1 MAEQQEIVSPEVQQ
15 DTPEQ
20 QPQDAGGQPAPS
32 PARKLYDQLNKSQLY
47 TKSFDEFQQQFSKP
61 EMIDKLYQNLN
72 GAKLYTKSKDEFYNQ
87 FFQSQKPSYQTQLSA
102 DEEQKYQQWKQKL
115 PGDLKNDNDYDLRG
129 QYKADPNVAPSERM
143 HFTDEFKKPNHI
155 TFSDQSK
162 YNDPANGVVGG
173 HWEGD
178 DNSGTFY
185 ASGQNVKNAGGL
197 DKLQQYFKQYEPG
210 YRVVAPGPDGNPQ
223 SPENQISHTSLQD
236 IRHLNDLANQPVR
249 SLPTTAEPMTGG
261 TTYNQED
268 VARNK
273 GYQDRYDKS
282 VNDLAGSWGTDP
294 TATKQTLQDFPD
306 VQDENTLKKYTGL
319 YKDNPVNYQR
329 LKDGTDI
336 RKAIINSGDP
346 DAHNDAHVINNL
358 FAPSQGDTYEG
369 LQNNIA
375 MSQEILSKHGLGQ
388 QYAEKLKNV
397 YSPLINTLQPGLLL
411 QYENSD
417 DKKLG
422 LTDFQYAGLET
433 EKMFQPGKYS
443 QDMAI
448 IKHNRG
454 LDEGA
459 QPVPIPQGKEGYAY
473 DRGVENVLY
482 SLENQGRQNTSQYIS
497 QRTAEIGPQIND
509 LVSKYQQWINS
520 SDDPLLQQHFQ
531 QEFHNDP
538 LLQEAAKL
546 SDGQQSIDYAKTE
559 DQRKF
564 PLNYGDQVTRL
575 VKDAMSS
582 TNGIMGVAS
591 KQVALGAGEA
601 NSNSMRFIY
610 NTFVNLLASDQYKAK
625 NAAQNI
631 GHQALTEL
639 AGYEGSAFSMQQ
651 SPLVIDPKIQSMIQ
665 AIGQNSSLSDEEK
678 NKQSTELILAYPD
691 AIKVNPAGGQ
701 KNITGKAVIYS
712 AANTIGQ
719 ILGIADQSL
728 LMGGLMGDA
737 SKASQMA
744 NAVTP
749 MYASTQNQLY
759 EQALARGDE
768 KPLLSSHLDAAII
781 SLASLINPDIKVVK
795 GMVGAETGIG
805 KLIAGVDET
814 TWNKV
819 LSTNTPLV
827 DRMKGATVATA
838 KQLGL
843 ANLQYG
849 LIVPTAQYVVHKN
862 VLNEDPNLGDMLTDG
877 LIQTNISMALPA
889 LFHGA
894 WGAVNATKV
903 NPMQKM
909 ALVETGLHPKEH
921 TELIDQLVEKGQV
934 TPDRADQIKDVIK
947 MAGHI
952 LEHTDGVKSDGTPM
966 TETEVSDLTYQ
977 LVRKKVLEGK
987 LKNAPDPQKPAIEQR
1002 INEIDQSVADLHTS
1016 EADKQKSTLNQL
1028 LTENM
1033 GRIAEKIPTME
1044 GQVRESIKR
1053 NEPEQV
1059 FKEIYDQATQTTN
1072 VDGKEISSRAATEET
1087 FGKALVKKAF
1097 ELHKQKTT
1105 SDEKTAN
1112 DAQAGGRPGQITET
1126 PPEGAGSETTGLVAG
1141 APSFISFEN
1150 EAQKDFAS
1158 GNKKRGYALKHN
1170 ADGSIIASV
1179 LKEGKQEVQSGT
1191 EVELNAAEKKEL
1203 KRIDADKE
1211 LGNIDG
1217 VEYGNRKRALMEK
1230 VFQRHLDENAAPK
1243 PAAPS
1248 LQPNS
1253 DKIKLADAFRTWNL
1267 GDMEGK
1273 PEDEAAK
1280 KHIEG
1285 VVQAWDKHP
1294 AGETGGETFGQFI
1307 GRVIPAFDKALKEE
1321 PNNAAIVTHSSVLK
1335 AMRVWD
1341 EMGRPDVDNL
1351 TPEEKKTFADKYNQT
1366 ETQNGDLETFKG
1378 DNGDIH
1384 VIRHGQTEDNA
1395 KNNFR
1400 SGDTPLT
1407 QKGIG
1412 DAQAVAQELKDK
1424 TGGDV
1429 PKIITSDLPRTIRT
1443 SNIISDALQEHTA
1456 GKMGPHPVGDQGAG
1470 GGGEGEGVG
1479 SGQQGEAPPG
1489 ETGGTGEGQEPPG
1502 AVGGQ
1507 KVVSGEPSQT
1517 GIAERVKKEREA
1529 AAGVQAPEPGTGL
1542 SVEAGVER
1550 GRKLLREGADPEKI
1564 LEEYSEKKKGLIAD
1578 DVSVVRARLEQLAK
1592 ATDAAIEKYGDASK
1606 EADAARK
1613 AESDWAARI
1622 QPMQTDW
1629 SEIGRRQQGST
1640 DLDTGSVTSLKRGF
1654 QEQSGKPVTPQQAE
1668 VAKNLHAKIKEQE
1681 TTISDLQQK
1690 LDTIHNA
1697 NQPKTSSSF
1706 SDKAKS
1712 AADIFRKLKT
1722 KEFTFKDKYGNDV
1735 PIQKM
1740 GISWNDVV
1748 EIGAKAIE
1756 KTGKIADG
1764 IAAIIEKVKSEDWY
1778 KGLDKDD
1785 KDRFQKELEDH
1796 YTGIADKK
1804 TASRIKALE
1813 KELEDLQAGKVKNK
1827 TERTPTA
1834 REQELK
1840 DQIFEAKQNL
1850 GLIKPKGAPQPKTPI
1865 AKPTIDIASHFV
1877 DKKDNDFSQDE
1888 SKAIWEHTKKVI
1900 ESGKTDFHDVISQV
1914 SMDTGLSA
1922 EQVNRAIS
1930 QPKGAKA
1937 VTDGMYAAMYR
1948 RNQIVQQARAWVK
1961 SADQSAT
1968 KKFWKMVIAGPAAIV
1983 TALHGSVA
1991 PITHAGADLYRPSN
2005 WKSYFNFMLNSYKFS
2020 FGGLTDKGKAT
2031 YEKAM
2036 GDLVHDPMFPMAK
2049 RAGLKI
2055 DPTDLS
2061 GDDYS
2066 KYQGVFRKLSKMG
2079 ERGFNAMKLYRLE
2092 QFKQKYNSLSD
2103 QAKSN
2108 PDVLKAIAHMANL
2121 SSGTTDAEI
2130 PENSDLV
2137 FFAPKLVT
2145 SQYQRIFSEPAK
2157 AASTFA
2163 NWNKATDA
2171 QKLQAKMVARHAG
2184 EMMGTYMGFLAAN
2197 AAILSMTGSNQKIN
2211 FTNPLDPD
2219 WMKFKMKGKTVD
2231 ASGGMN
2237 SALRFIGSIVEEG
2250 ARANGIVKTP
2260 EKSKPGET
2268 EGRKFLQQLT
2278 NKLSPL
2284 AGDVVEG
2291 LSGTDGG
2298 GNSLPWSSVKPPAGK
2313 EKLGWSEY
2321 FESKSPIFLA
2331 EGFKAFHDAAKEQG
2345 MPKAT
2350 LDNYLEGLLIGTLA
2364 GTTGAKIG
2372 PDVSKKPTGRTPRG
2386 ETPQ

>member
-87 FFQSQKPSYQTQLSA
+87 FFQSAK
-102 DEEQKYQQWKQKL
+102 D
-115 PGDLKNDNDYDLRG
+115 
-129 QYKADPNVAPSERM
+129 VAPAA
-143 HFTDEFKKPNHI
+143 P
-155 TFSDQSK
+155 
-162 YNDPANGVVGG
+162 
-173 HWEGD
+173 
-178 DNSGTFY
+178 
-185 ASGQNVKNAGGL
+185 
-197 DKLQQYFKQYEPG
+197 
-210 YRVVAPGPDGNPQ
+210 VAP
-223 SPENQISHTSLQD
+223 EHEISHTSLQD

-273 GYQDRYDKS
+273 GYQNRYDKS

-336 RKAIINSGDP
+336 RMAIINSGDP
-346 DAHNDAHVINNL
+346 DAHNDAQAINNL
-358 FAPSQGDTYEG
+358 FAPAQTATYED

-520 SDDPLLQQHFQ
+520 TDDPLLQQHFQ
-531 QEFHNDP
+531 QEFSSDP
-538 LLQEAAKL
+538 MLQEAAKL
-546 SDGQQSIDYAKTE
+546 ADGQQSIEYAKSE

-712 AANTIGQ
+712 AANTVGQ

-728 LMGGLMGDA
+728 LMGGLLGDA

-819 LSTNTPLV
+819 LSTNAPLV

-838 KQLGL
+838 RQLGL

-1016 EADKQKSTLNQL
+1016 DADKQKTTLNQL

-1087 FGKALVKKAF
+1087 FGKALVQKAF
-1097 ELHKQKTT
+1097 ELHEQKTPT
-1105 SDEKTAN
+1105 IAEALAQPAPAGNGGQVNEK
-1112 DAQAGGRPGQITET
+1112 
-1126 PPEGAGSETTGLVAG
+1126 PPEGAAPETTGA
-1141 APSFISFEN
+1141 
-1150 EAQKDFAS
+1150 AQ
-1158 GNKKRGYALKHN
+1158 
-1170 ADGSIIASV
+1170 
-1179 LKEGKQEVQSGT
+1179 
-1191 EVELNAAEKKEL
+1191 
-1203 KRIDADKE
+1203 
-1211 LGNIDG
+1211 
-1217 VEYGNRKRALMEK
+1217 
-1230 VFQRHLDENAAPK
+1230 

-1248 LQPNS
+1248 SVTPNS
-1253 DKIKLADAFRTWNL
+1253 GRISLADAFRTWNL

-1307 GRVIPAFDKALKEE
+1307 GRVIPAFDRALKEE
-1321 PNNAAIVTHSSVLK
+1321 PHNSTIVTHSSVLK

-1341 EMGRPDVDNL
+1341 EMGRPDVDKL
-1351 TPEEKKTFADKYNQT
+1351 TDEQKKEFSSKYNET
-1366 ETQNGDLETFKG
+1366 ETHNGDLETFKG

-1429 PKIITSDLPRTIRT
+1429 PKIITSDLLRTIYT
-1443 SNIISDALQEHTA
+1443 SNIINDALQEPSA
-1456 GKMGPHPVGDQGAG
+1456 GGVLQHPQEGAG
-1470 GGGEGEGVG
+1470 GQGGERPGMEP
-1479 SGQQGEAPPG
+1479 GQQGEAPPG

-1502 AVGGQ
+1502 GAGRQ

-1550 GRKLLREGADPEKI
+1550 GRQLLKNGEDPEKVM
-1564 LEEYSEKKKGLIAD
+1564 EQFEKDKKLTAD
-1578 DVSVVRARLEQLAK
+1578 AVSLVRARLEQLAK
-1592 ATDAAIEKYGDASK
+1592 ATDAAVEKYGDTSK

-1613 AESDWAARI
+1613 EESDWAARI
-1622 QPMQTDW
+1622 QPMQTEW

-1668 VAKNLHAKIKEQE
+1668 VARNLHAKIKEQE

-1690 LDTIHNA
+1690 LDAIHETD
-1697 NQPKTSSSF
+1697 QPKKASKNYAKDRKDAFQAARDALKKLRTGEGGLGVGIPLARELAAIAPHIANIVKSYIAEGVDRLGDIVDRIHEELSSDMPGLKRRDIHDLIAGDYSKNA
-1706 SDKAKS
+1706 SKAPDK
-1712 AADIFRKLKT
+1712 T
-1722 KEFTFKDKYGNDV
+1722 GEKYG
-1735 PIQKM
+1735 
-1740 GISWNDVV
+1740 
-1748 EIGAKAIE
+1748 E
-1756 KTGKIADG
+1756 
-1764 IAAIIEKVKSEDWY
+1764 VK
-1778 KGLDKDD
+1778 KQARLV
-1785 KDRFQKELEDH
+1785 
-1796 YTGIADKK
+1796 KK
-1804 TASRIKALE
+1804 
-1813 KELEDLQAGKVKNK
+1813 LEDLQNGLPEDFDKNRVDQSPDVKKLLAQIKKVKK
-1827 TERTPTA
+1827 DLDDMGYMKKPKEAKIPDTPEQKNIKRLEKKLEDLQQGNHKYNDR
-1834 REQELK
+1834 REPSAKEKELQE
-1840 DQIFEAKQNL
+1840 QIFEAKKKL
-1850 GLIKPKGAPQPKTPI
+1850 GVLPSKQLSPEEEGRIEKEKVAELA
-1865 AKPTIDIASHFV
+1865 AKFV
-1877 DKKDNDFSQDE
+1877 DKKDNVFTPDE
-1888 SKAIWEHTKKVI
+1888 AKAVWEHAKKVMA
-1900 ESGKTDFHDVISQV
+1900 GGATDFHDVVGQV
-1914 SMDTGLSA
+1914 AMDTGLSA
-1922 EQVNRAIS
+1922 EQVRRAIA

-1937 VTDGMYAAMYR
+1937 VTDAMYAAMYR
-1948 RNQIVQQARAWVK
+1948 RNQVVQQARAWVK

-2049 RAGLKI
+2049 MAGLKI

-2079 ERGFNAMKLYRLE
+2079 ERGFNAMKPYRLE

>member
-72 GAKLYTKSKDEFYNQ
+72 GAKLYTKSKDEFYSQ
-87 FFQSQKPSYQTQLSA
+87 FFQSAK
-102 DEEQKYQQWKQKL
+102 D
-115 PGDLKNDNDYDLRG
+115 
-129 QYKADPNVAPSERM
+129 VAPAA
-143 HFTDEFKKPNHI
+143 P
-155 TFSDQSK
+155 
-162 YNDPANGVVGG
+162 
-173 HWEGD
+173 
-178 DNSGTFY
+178 
-185 ASGQNVKNAGGL
+185 
-197 DKLQQYFKQYEPG
+197 
-210 YRVVAPGPDGNPQ
+210 VAP
-223 SPENQISHTSLQD
+223 EHEISHTSIQD

-336 RKAIINSGDP
+336 RMAIINSGDP
-346 DAHNDAHVINNL
+346 DAHNDAQAINNL
-358 FAPSQGDTYEG
+358 FAPAQTATYED

-433 EKMFQPGKYS
+433 EKMFQPGKYQ

-520 SDDPLLQQHFQ
+520 TDDPLLQQHFQ
-531 QEFHNDP
+531 QEFSSDP
-538 LLQEAAKL
+538 MLQEAAKL
-546 SDGQQSIDYAKTE
+546 ADGQQSIEYAKSE

-712 AANTIGQ
+712 AANSIGQ

-737 SKASQMA
+737 SKAAQMA
-744 NAVTP
+744 NAVVP

-781 SLASLINPDIKVVK
+781 ALASTINPDIKIVK
-795 GMVGAETGIG
+795 GIAGAETGIG
-805 KLIAGVDET
+805 KLIAGVDESS
-814 TWNKV
+814 WNKV
-819 LSTNTPLV
+819 LSTNSALV
-827 DRMKGATVATA
+827 DRMKGATIATA

-862 VLNEDPNLGDMLTDG
+862 ILNEDPNLGDMLTDG
-877 LIQTNISMALPA
+877 LTQANISMALPA

-909 ALVETGLHPKEH
+909 AIVETGLHPKEH
-921 TELIDQLVEKGQV
+921 TELIDQMVEKGQI

-1087 FGKALVKKAF
+1087 FGKALVQKAF
-1097 ELHKQKTT
+1097 ELHEQKTPT
-1105 SDEKTAN
+1105 IAEALAQPAPAGSAGKVNEK
-1112 DAQAGGRPGQITET
+1112 
-1126 PPEGAGSETTGLVAG
+1126 PPEGAAPETTGA
-1141 APSFISFEN
+1141 
-1150 EAQKDFAS
+1150 AQ
-1158 GNKKRGYALKHN
+1158 
-1170 ADGSIIASV
+1170 
-1179 LKEGKQEVQSGT
+1179 
-1191 EVELNAAEKKEL
+1191 
-1203 KRIDADKE
+1203 
-1211 LGNIDG
+1211 
-1217 VEYGNRKRALMEK
+1217 
-1230 VFQRHLDENAAPK
+1230 

-1248 LQPNS
+1248 SVAPNS
-1253 DKIKLADAFRTWNL
+1253 GRISLADAFRTWNL

-1502 AVGGQ
+1502 GVGRQ

-1564 LEEYSEKKKGLIAD
+1564 LEEYSEKKKGLIPD

-1640 DLDTGSVTSLKRGF
+1640 DLDTGSVTSLKRAF
-1654 QEQSGKPVTPQQAE
+1654 QAQSGQPLTEKQAD

-1690 LDTIHNA
+1690 LDAIHKA
-1697 NQPKTSSSF
+1697 NQPKTSSTF

-1722 KEFTFKDKYGNDV
+1722 KEFTFKDKDGNDV

-1813 KELEDLQAGKVKNK
+1813 KELEDLQAGKVKTK